1 MIVVYLLEGFAI
13 GFLLAMPVGPIG
25 VLCIRRT
32 LAHGRRHGFVI
43 GLSAAAADIVYAF
56 VAAFGITLISN
67 IVTGFQCWFRIAGG
81 ILLLSMGLY
90 IFRSHASVQMT
101 SKRSNVHTK
110 TFLSTFVLA
119 LTNPMTLFAFATAIT
134 ALRSG
139 QAVNDRLSFAML
151 VAGIFFGSLSW
162 FLLLTSLTSVF
173 KKKIT
178 NDGLSVVN
186 RIAGG
191 LLMSFGIAAVWIGL
205 KSL

>member
-1 MIVVYLLEGFAI
+1 
-13 GFLLAMPVGPIG
+13 
-25 VLCIRRT
+25 
-32 LAHGRRHGFVI
+32 
-43 GLSAAAADIVYAF
+43 
-56 VAAFGITLISN
+56 
-67 IVTGFQCWFRIAGG
+67 
-81 ILLLSMGLY
+81 
-90 IFRSHASVQMT
+90 
-101 SKRSNVHTK
+101 
-110 TFLSTFVLA
+110 
-119 LTNPMTLFAFATAIT
+119 MTLFAFATAIT